1 MEDSKV
7 NVKINKGGPLLVL
20 NTVTITHADGREEVK
35 ENRASFCRCGLS
47 ENMPFCDGAH
57 KASDFEKD

>member
-1 MEDSKV
+1 MEDTKT

-20 NTVTITHADGREEVK
+20 NTVNITHADGTEEVR

-47 ENMPFCDGAH
+47 KNMPFCDGAH